1 MGFLYI
7 FIVVELYIVYTL
19 ESSLMKNHTIIIL
32 ICFQC
37 SV

>member
-1 MGFLYI
+1 
-7 FIVVELYIVYTL
+7 
-19 ESSLMKNHTIIIL
+19 MKNHTIIIL